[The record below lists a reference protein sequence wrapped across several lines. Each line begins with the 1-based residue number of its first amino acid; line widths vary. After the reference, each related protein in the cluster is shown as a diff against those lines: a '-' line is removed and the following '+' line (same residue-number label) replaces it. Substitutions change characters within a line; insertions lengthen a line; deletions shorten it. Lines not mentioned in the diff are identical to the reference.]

1 MLSDLRERDVQDKN
15 REHSPLQKPKG
26 AVVIDNSNYN
36 FEETI
41 NIVKNIIFSKIP
53 TLKNNI

>member
-1 MLSDLRERDVQDKN
+1 MQDKN

-26 AVVIDNSNYN
+26 AFIVDNSNCN

-53 TLKNNI
+53 TLKINFKILKVGKYG